1 MSVANFIHSTIVNL
15 NRSVGISSNENAD
28 LLSLVVGG
36 GLLQFISVDIIS
48 DEVSPLLV
56 SDDISLLLVSAVIS
70 SIFSLLSSCVI
81 LLLLIL

>member
-56 SDDISLLLVSAVIS
+56 SDDIALLLVSAVIS